1 MNEHITNSP
10 NSSCARVPIILMTG
24 VTRGLGRA
32 MVDEFVRRGYRIL
45 GCGRSRDQIETLT
58 TKYPKHDFRMVNV
71 TSDKQVSTWARH
83 LLKKYGPPD
92 FVLNNAAI
100 LNGKATLWEVG
111 NREFSSEVDTNL
123 KGVAN
128 VIRHFAPAMIDRGCG
143 VIVNFSSR
151 WGSKFEKRMAPY
163 CATKWAVVALT
174 RVLAEELKSSG
185 VVVIALNPGI
195 VKTRMLQQYLGTKTI
210 PRAPQYPTPAQWAK
224 VAAPFILGLRLRDT
238 GKTCRISNPKVA
250 R

>member
-1 MNEHITNSP
+1 
-10 NSSCARVPIILMTG
+10 
-24 VTRGLGRA
+24 

-71 TSDKQVSTWARH
+71 ASDKQVSTWARH

-100 LNGKATLWEVG
+100 INGKATLWEVG

>member
-1 MNEHITNSP
+1 MNEHVAKSP
-10 NSSCARVPIILMTG
+10 DSSSTRIPIVLITG

-32 MVDEFVRRGYRIL
+32 MVDEFVRRGHKVL
-45 GCGRSRDQIETLT
+45 GCGRSPDQIEMLA
-58 TKYPKHDFRMVNV
+58 TKYPKHDFCIVDV
-71 TSDKQVSTWARH
+71 ASDKQVSTWARH
-83 LLKKYGPPD
+83 LLTKYGPPD

-100 LNGKATLWEVG
+100 INGKTPLWEVG

-128 VIRHFAPAMIDRGCG
+128 VIRHFAPAMIERGRG

-163 CATKWAVVALT
+163 CATKWAIVALT
-174 RVLAEELKSSG
+174 RVLAEELKSFG
-185 VVVIALNPGI
+185 VVAIALNPGI

-210 PRAPQYPTPAQWAK
+210 PRTSEYPTPAQWAK
-224 VAAPFILGLRLRDT
+224 VAVPFILGLRLRDT
-238 GKTCRISNPKVA
+238 GKTCKISNPRVA